1 MSPRSTRLLDAALH
15 AAGHDA
21 LHVFPVVPRGKTPG
35 IRDWEQH
42 ATRDRQQITQWWDRR
57 PWNIGAAVGR
67 SNIVVL
73 DLDTARGDSPPEEFA
88 GATSGHDVLR
98 MLAGRAGEPVPL
110 DTYTV
115 TTPTGGAHLYYQA
128 RGGLPFRNTAG
139 VLGWKIDTRASGGYV
154 VAAGS
159 IRDEGLYRVTR
170 ARQIAALPTWI
181 ARALTPSPEPARTSR
196 PLALNARRAGAYVQA
211 IIEHETAAV
220 ADAPIGTR
228 HHARL
233 KAARTLGRLVAGGEL
248 HEDQA
253 YAALRVAADR
263 HIGHDCTELEVEQDL
278 ESGLAFGRRLPRQI
292 RRNGV

>member
-1 MSPRSTRLLDAALH
+1 VIARSTRLLDAALN
-15 AAGHDA
+15 AADDG
-21 LHVFPVVPRGKTPG
+21 LYVFPVVPRGKTPG
-35 IRDWEQH
+35 IREWEHH

-67 SNIVVL
+67 SGIVVL
-73 DLDTARGDSPPEEFA
+73 DLDTSRGDTPPEEFA
-88 GATSGHDVLR
+88 GATSGYDVLCT
-98 MLAGRAGEPVPL
+98 LAVRAGEPAPL

-115 TTPTGGAHLYYQA
+115 ATATGGAHLYFRA
-128 RGGLPFRNTAG
+128 PGGLSLRNTAG
-139 VLGWKIDTRASGGYV
+139 VLGWKIDTRAAGGYV

-159 IRDEGLYRVTR
+159 VRDEGLYRVTR
-170 ARQIAALPTWI
+170 ATSIAPLPGWIAA
-181 ARALTPSPEPARTSR
+181 ALTPPAEPARTS
-196 PLALNARRAGAYVQA
+196 PSLALNARRATAYVQA
-211 IIEHETAAV
+211 ILEHETAAV

-248 HEDQA
+248 DEHQA
-253 YAALRVAADR
+253 YAALRIAAER

-292 RRNGV
+292 RSR